1 MPKGTVKHYHD
12 NFDFCYFIFVSLFV
26 WAILSCSEACPV
38 ACNCIS
44 NQKWECTNITSLG
57 DIWENSSRAVREL
70 TLIHI
75 TDLNSFS
82 DHLGTSFNASFESV
96 RELRIQQSTIN
107 RVSALF
113 IDSFPNVERVFLV
126 DNQFSCR
133 ENILSL
139 QRWESE
145 TSKDKLQCSSP
156 DGMAKTELFLALKT
170 ISRVKEECPSPCRCV
185 VKSMN
190 SQYSVPNLLFNC
202 SRSNLK
208 VIPDSLPK
216 SWVIE
221 LDLSHNQI
229 EDATPLFSLPFYRN
243 VPVLN
248 LAHNHI
254 QDIQVPNDT
263 SQKNHF
269 RLLNLSHNKLTQ
281 LPENLLGETDTFSY
295 QPLIM
300 LRSNPWMCDC
310 NSVKMFQTIA
320 MKQLH
325 IIGDF
330 IYLTC
335 EGDLEGQLISS
346 PTSLHRLCYVPAV
359 AIMTIRCVNIVFFI
373 LIALV
378 LIKTAFDLR
387 SMYAVG
393 IFHYFAHLLL
403 LPSR

>member
-1 MPKGTVKHYHD
+1 M
-12 NFDFCYFIFVSLFV
+12 
-26 WAILSCSEACPV
+26 
-38 ACNCIS
+38 
-44 NQKWECTNITSLG
+44 
-57 DIWENSSRAVREL
+57 
-70 TLIHI
+70 
-75 TDLNSFS
+75 
-82 DHLGTSFNASFESV
+82 
-96 RELRIQQSTIN
+96 
-107 RVSALF
+107 
-113 IDSFPNVERVFLV
+113 
-126 DNQFSCR
+126 
-133 ENILSL
+133 
-139 QRWESE
+139 
-145 TSKDKLQCSSP
+145 
-156 DGMAKTELFLALKT
+156 
-170 ISRVKEECPSPCRCV
+170 
-185 VKSMN
+185 
-190 SQYSVPNLLFNC
+190 
-202 SRSNLK
+202 
-208 VIPDSLPK
+208 
-216 SWVIE
+216 
-221 LDLSHNQI
+221 
-229 EDATPLFSLPFYRN
+229 
-243 VPVLN
+243 
-248 LAHNHI
+248 
-254 QDIQVPNDT
+254 
-263 SQKNHF
+263 
-269 RLLNLSHNKLTQ
+269 Q

-310 NSVKMFQTIA
+310 NSVKMFQVMLLLNWYCKLIFLIAWSLKQTIA